1 MISSQYMTQL
11 ILPISCLIYILL
23 IPSLNLQRQI
33 FFIEKDPALSYPFA
47 NDQISHLTN
56 LVLSITIPL
65 ILISIIKYFHDRN
78 SEKIT
83 TPAWLLIG
91 LLQCLSITLAIYTSL
106 KTFIGY
112 PRPDFFSVCNYNG
125 YNQALMTG
133 NYTHYDSLS
142 HFGHKG
148 NVANCLA
155 SQQSITYG
163 FQSLPSGHACLSFAS
178 MTYTVFLIR
187 FLFDRGSKPQWK
199 WFSFSGLVSLSPL
212 YFSVWVSFT
221 RIQDYKHRPIDV
233 TIGTLIG
240 VFIAYLSWQN
250 IVYYGKLQI
259 KDNNKDKNKNA
270 DQPRVPLFWNSHY
283 LSFNDEPLQLTPFQ
297 SPRSTLPPTEH
308 THLLS
313 IQSAPTSPE
322 SPVRYNL
329 HPVDV

>member
-1 MISSQYMTQL
+1 MISSKHLTQL
-11 ILPISCLIYILL
+11 ILPLFCLIYILL
-23 IPSLNLQRQI
+23 IPSLSLQHQI
-33 FFIEKDPALSYPFA
+33 FFIEKDPALSYPFVH
-47 NDQISHLTN
+47 DQISHSTN
-56 LVLSITIPL
+56 LVLSIIIPL
-65 ILISIIKYFHDRN
+65 IFISIIKYFHDQN

-91 LLQCLSITLAIYTSL
+91 LSQCLSITLAIDTSL
-106 KTFIGY
+106 KIFISY
-112 PRPDFFSVCNYNG
+112 PRPDFFAVCNYNG

-163 FQSLPSGHACLSFAS
+163 LQSLPSGHACLSFAS
-178 MTYTVFLIR
+178 MTYTVFLIK
-187 FLFDRGSKPQWK
+187 FLFDRKSKLQWK

-212 YFSVWVSFT
+212 CFSIWVSLT

-240 VFIAYLSWQN
+240 IFIANLSWQN

-259 KDNNKDKNKNA
+259 KDENKDENKNINRPH
-270 DQPRVPLFWNSHY
+270 DPLFWNSHY
-283 LSFNDEPLQLTPFQ
+283 FSFNDEPLLLTPFQ

-313 IQSAPTSPE
+313 IQSETTSPE
-322 SPVRYNL
+322 SPA
-329 HPVDV
+329 